1 MAIYAF
7 SEFREGEDRASRI
20 YASAHYPSR
29 QLGNIFFDSEAV
41 PNLKF
46 AEEMPLKL
54 RCFYSVVAFRP
65 SHIFASRDVLGG
77 RPLYYGEDLS
87 FSSFKSYI
95 DVDVREIMPG
105 EIIKFEY
112 TGEIIERKKFSF
124 EDVFRKYEHDLPLED
139 LLNGIERALLS
150 FKSNIACIAFSGGLD
165 SSLLAAMYDLPL
177 ISVTA
182 SSREEEWLKKAAR
195 MLGKEVEILRVGRE
209 EVMDAAKTVRRA
221 IETGDFLQVSIGVPV
236 YLAMQFAKSQGYT
249 EVVFGQGADEL
260 FGGYKRYQEM
270 EKYQLENA
278 MIEDLRN
285 IGERNLVRDSK
296 LSYKAEVK
304 LHTPYLSWD
313 VIEAAMNIPAE
324 FKVRRE
330 NGRVVRKY
338 ALRKIAEGYL
348 PREIAWKEKRAIQY
362 STGISK
368 ILKKYGKGFL
378 HAEQ

>member
-7 SEFREGEDRASRI
+7 SEFSDRGGRASRI
-20 YASAHYPSR
+20 YASARYPSR
-29 QLGNIFFDSEAV
+29 QLGNIFFDSETV

-46 AEEMPLKL
+46 ADEIPLKL
-54 RCFYSVVAFRP
+54 RCFYSILAFRP

-77 RPLYYGEDLS
+77 RPLYYGEDLN

-95 DVDVREIMPG
+95 DVGAREIMPG
-105 EIIKFEY
+105 EIIKFGY
-112 TGEIIERKKFSF
+112 TGEIIERKKYSF
-124 EDVFRKYEHDLPLED
+124 EDVFRKYEHDLTLEELLSEIEKA
-139 LLNGIERALLS
+139 LLN
-150 FKSNIACIAFSGGLD
+150 FKSNVACIAFSGGLD

-177 ISVTA
+177 ISITA
-182 SSREEEWLKKAAR
+182 NSKEEKWVKMAAR
-195 MLGKEVEILRVGRE
+195 MLDREVEILRVGRK
-209 EVMDAAKTVRRA
+209 EVMDAAETVKRI
-221 IETGDFLQVSIGVPV
+221 IETDNFLQISIGVPV

-249 EVVFGQGADEL
+249 EIIFGLGADEL
-260 FGGYKRYQEM
+260 FGGYRRYQDM
-270 EKYQLENA
+270 ESYQLENA
-278 MIEDLRN
+278 MIEDLKK

-324 FKVRRE
+324 FKVRME

-338 ALRKIAEGYL
+338 ALRKIAESYL
-348 PREIAWKEKRAIQY
+348 PKEIVWKEKRAIQY

-368 ILKKYGKGFL
+368 ILKKHL
-378 HAEQ
+378 